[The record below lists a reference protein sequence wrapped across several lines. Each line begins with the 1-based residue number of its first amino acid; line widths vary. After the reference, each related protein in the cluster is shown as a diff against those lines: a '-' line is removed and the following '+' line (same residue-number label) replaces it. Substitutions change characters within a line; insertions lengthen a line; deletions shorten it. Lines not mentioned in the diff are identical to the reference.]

1 MVNSYRLHKGQALIK
16 QYAPTFARIEQE
28 YGVPAP
34 VIVAIWGLETDFG
47 AVSGNTP
54 TLRALATL
62 AYDCRRSD
70 MFQAELMDALR
81 LIQRGDL
88 SPARTALGLAKSA
101 RHSSCRR
108 PI

>member
-1 MVNSYRLHKGQALIK
+1 MK
-16 QYAPTFARIEQE
+16 QYAATFARIEQE

-70 MFQAELMDALR
+70 MFQAELMDAA
-81 LIQRGDL
+81 
-88 SPARTALGLAKSA
+88 ARSA
-101 RHSSCRR
+101 RRPVVQRARR
-108 PI
+108 LGRRSRPDPIHAFVLY